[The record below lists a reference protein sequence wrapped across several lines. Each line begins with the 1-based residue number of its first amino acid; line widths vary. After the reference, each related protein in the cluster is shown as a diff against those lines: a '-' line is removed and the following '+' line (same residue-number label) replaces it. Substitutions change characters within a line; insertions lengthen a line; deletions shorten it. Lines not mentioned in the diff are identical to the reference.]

1 MQAMNATML
10 IHPTVI
16 RAITGTLRKFGV
28 RRGEI
33 EDGVIEVQTRTL
45 EYLRDKPQPE
55 AVEEWAALCVTVAK
69 HWRMN
74 ENEKRKTEKK
84 YCVGLCEDPDEHVG
98 LERAADPRD
107 DIDAK
112 RMVEVL
118 RQQFEA
124 GELPE
129 KGKEILDCMQAGL
142 DYQETAAELGISA
155 EAVRKRLK
163 RMRELFKARLGALG
177 MTVMVVMLMMAAAGS
192 AMAAQVTEPKA
203 PSPAVAVPPP
213 RSTPRMVAA

>member
-1 MQAMNATML
+1 MQAMNAAML

-28 RRGEI
+28 RWGEI
-33 EDGVIEVQTRTL
+33 EDGVVEVQTRTL
-45 EYLRDKPQPE
+45 EYLRGKLQPE
-55 AVEEWAALCVTVAK
+55 AVEEWAAICVTVAK
-69 HWRMN
+69 HWRMD

-98 LERAADPRD
+98 LERAVDSREN
-107 DIDAK
+107 IDAK

-124 GELPE
+124 GEMPE

-142 DYQETAAELGISA
+142 DYQETAAEVGIN
-155 EAVRKRLK
+155 RRGGCGGLK
-163 RMRELFKARLGALG
+163 RMQELSSRRDSGTLG
-177 MTVMVVMLMMAAAGS
+177 MTVMVVTIMVDGRRLANEGVC
-192 AMAAQVTEPKA
+192 QVTGAHGLP
-203 PSPAVAVPPP
+203 PWPWRFPPP
-213 RSTPRMVAA
+213 DPRRG

>member
-1 MQAMNATML
+1 ML

-16 RAITGTLRKFGV
+16 RAITGTLHKFGV
-28 RRGEI
+28 HRGEI

-55 AVEEWAALCVTVAK
+55 AVEEWAAICVTVAK

-98 LERAADPRD
+98 LERAADPCD
-107 DIDAK
+107 DLDAK

-124 GELPE
+124 GEMPE

-142 DYQETAAELGISA
+142 DYQETAAEVGISA

-163 RMRELFKARLGALG
+163 RMRELFKVRLGTLG

-213 RSTPRMVAA
+213 RSPPRMVAA